1 MAAKKMILIT
11 GGSGRLAR
19 RVLEILLEQG
29 KGPLAA
35 TTRHP
40 EALADLAARGVD
52 VRQADFATG
61 AGLPG
66 AFRGARKMLLV
77 STNTLE
83 GWGKRFEQHER
94 AIRAAVQAGVEH
106 IVYTSL
112 AFPYPASPVPLAK
125 DHFDTEN
132 LLREIGVEY
141 TLLRNNIYTDSLLFS
156 LPEAIRTG
164 KLKAAAGDGRAAYV
178 TGEDC
183 AQAAAAALL
192 HGDTRAAYEITGPE
206 ALSFADLARIAS
218 ELGGR
223 EVVYEPMAPEAWLA
237 ELKAG
242 GMDPMLAELWVGFD
256 RAIAEGLLEVVT
268 KDVERLAG
276 RPAQTAR
283 SFLEARREQLA
294 GRGA

>member
-1 MAAKKMILIT
+1 MAAGKMILVT
-11 GGSGRLAR
+11 GGSGKLAR
-19 RVLEILLEQG
+19 RVLEILLEKG
-29 KGPLAA
+29 VGPLAA

-40 EALADLAARGVD
+40 EALADLATRGVD

-66 AFRGARKMLLV
+66 AFRGAKKMLLV

-83 GWGKRFEQHER
+83 AWGKRFEQHER
-94 AIRAAVQAGVEH
+94 AIRAAVKAGVEH

-125 DHFDTEN
+125 DHFHTEN
-132 LLREIGVEY
+132 LLREIGTEY
-141 TLLRNNIYTDSLLFS
+141 TLLRNNIYTDSLLLS

-164 KLKAAAGDGRAAYV
+164 KLKAAAGEGRAAYV
-178 TGEDC
+178 TREDC
-183 AQAAAAALL
+183 AQAAAGALL
-192 HGDTRAAYEITGPE
+192 HGETRAAYEITGPE
-206 ALSFADLARIAS
+206 ALSFADLAKIAS

-223 EVVYEPMAPEAWLA
+223 EVVYEPVSPEAWLA

-276 RPAQTAR
+276 RPAQTVK